1 MRARYRSISLE
12 TMVSSPA
19 VVVVGLTRSFG
30 ETVAVRDLS
39 LEVQVGEVFGL
50 LGHNGA
56 GKTTTIRLLTGVL
69 LPDAGTI
76 TVLGY
81 SPVTDGTAVRAHS
94 GVLAESPGFDERLTA
109 RENLAFFAELFNLP
123 LGEAPRRITGLLEEF
138 GLAERADDRVS
149 AFSKGMKQRLALARC
164 LLHDPDLLFLDEP
177 TAGLDPVA
185 TREVHELIRRLSRR
199 GRTIFLCTHNLG
211 EAQRL
216 CDRVAVL
223 RRGQLVALGRPTDLT
238 RQFSHRQRLDVEIE
252 PDRIAAALEVLAR
265 FVPADQAVA
274 QDDGVVT
281 VTGIAHGEIPRLIE
295 ALVQA
300 QIPVYRVT
308 PRESSLEDVYLALHG
323 EEVQP

>member
-1 MRARYRSISLE
+1 M
-12 TMVSSPA
+12 SSFA
-19 VVVVGLTRSFG
+19 IGVCGLARSFG

-39 LEVQVGEVFGL
+39 LEIRAGEVFGL

-81 SPVTDGTAVRAHS
+81 SPVTDGNAIRARS

-109 RENLAFFAELFNLP
+109 RENLAFFAELFGLTA
-123 LGEAPRRITGLLEEF
+123 GEAPRRIASLLEEF
-138 GLAERADDRVS
+138 GLSDRADDRVS
-149 AFSKGMKQRLALARC
+149 AFSRGMKQRLALARC

-185 TREVHELIRRLSRR
+185 AREVHELIERLSRR
-199 GRTIFLCTHNLG
+199 GRTIVLCTHNLN

-223 RRGQLVALGRPTDLT
+223 RRGQLVALGRPADLA
-238 RQFSHRQRLDVEIE
+238 RQFSHRQRLDIEVE
-252 PDRIAAALEVLAR
+252 PDRIVAALEMLAR
-265 FVPADQAVA
+265 FVPAGQAVA
-274 QDDGVVT
+274 GDDGVVT
-281 VTGIAHGEIPRLIE
+281 VAGIAREEIPRLIE

-300 QIPVYRVT
+300 QVPVYRVT
-308 PRESSLEDVYLALHG
+308 PRESSLEDVYLALYG
-323 EEVQP
+323 EEVQQ

>member
-1 MRARYRSISLE
+1 MG
-12 TMVSSPA
+12 SPA
-19 VVVVGLTRSFG
+19 VAVVGLVRSFG

-39 LEVQVGEVFGL
+39 LEVEAGEVFGL

-81 SPVTDGTAVRAHS
+81 SPVTDGTAVRARC

-109 RENLAFFAELFNLP
+109 RENVAFFAELFGLP
-123 LGEAPRRITGLLEEF
+123 RSEASRRITSLLEEF
-138 GLAERADDRVS
+138 GLADRADERVS

-164 LLHDPDLLFLDEP
+164 LLHDPELLFLDEP

-185 TREVHELIRRLSRR
+185 AHEVHELIHKLSRR
-199 GRTIFLCTHNLG
+199 GRTVFLCTHNLA

-223 RRGQLVALGRPTDLT
+223 RRGQLVALGTPAELAHR
-238 RQFSHRQRLDVEIE
+238 FGHRQRLEIE
-252 PDRIAAALEVLAR
+252 VEPGQVATALEALSGL
-265 FVPADQAVA
+265 VPPEQVTAQDGGVIAVA
-274 QDDGVVT
+274 
-281 VTGIAHGEIPRLIE
+281 GIAREEVPRLIE
-295 ALVQA
+295 ALVRMQVP
-300 QIPVYRVT
+300 IYRVT
-308 PRESSLEDVYLALHG
+308 PHESSLEDVYLTLYG
-323 EEVQP
+323 EEVRS